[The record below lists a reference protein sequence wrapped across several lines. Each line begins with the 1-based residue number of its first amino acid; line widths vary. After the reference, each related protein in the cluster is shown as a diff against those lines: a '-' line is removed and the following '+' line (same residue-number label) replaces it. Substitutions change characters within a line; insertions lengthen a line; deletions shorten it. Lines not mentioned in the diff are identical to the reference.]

1 MGYKK
6 ILNKPKPSKVISSFQ
21 EHNNFQLYNPLAI
34 KLCYNFLSFVFLEWL
49 KTGGRETVSPQI
61 NLNSEPHHKE
71 DTKRTKRGI
80 INPNGYVESGWR
92 NRPIPRDNIGIEQR
106 RPILIQPNN
115 IPRRISGPKVQCTFQ
130 PCLNLRNNGKYIN
143 FKLL

>member
-6 ILNKPKPSKVISSFQ
+6 ILNKPKPSKVIKNFQ
-21 EHNNFQLYNPLAI
+21 EHHNLHLMHWDLSHIYS
-34 KLCYNFLSFVFLEWL
+34 FLLLFFLEWL
-49 KTGGRETVSPQI
+49 KTGGRKTEEPQI
-61 NLNSEPHHKE
+61 NLNSESHHEE

-115 IPRRISGPKVQCTFQ
+115 IPRRISGPKVQYAFL
-130 PCLNLRNNGKYIN
+130 PCLNLRNNLIDIN
-143 FKLL
+143 KLL

>member
-1 MGYKK
+1 MAFKSYY
-6 ILNKPKPSKVISSFQ
+6 S
-21 EHNNFQLYNPLAI
+21 
-34 KLCYNFLSFVFLEWL
+34 FLSLLFLEWL
-49 KTGGRETVSPQI
+49 KTGGRKTEAPQI
-61 NLNSEPHHKE
+61 NLNSESHHEE

-115 IPRRISGPKVQCTFQ
+115 IPRRISGPKVIDSIKIFT
-130 PCLNLRNNGKYIN
+130 IS
-143 FKLL
+143 